1 MDKNAIF
8 VILLY
13 VLIEP
18 HIGFTRFFVI
28 DGGGMKK
35 LLVIIVALLF
45 TTAAAS
51 TIEYSDKIS
60 DRQMNSAVMAE
71 SDCENM
77 LRNYGAPAVPFMSYR
92 FLIPYG
98 EKVDDVKVE
107 LSGFKIVAAEMDIDC
122 AQPREVYSKEPI
134 IVERD
139 GSIYQNDKFY
149 PYADFRYNGVSYLSG
164 FAVATVHVYPC
175 KYNPVKRELGCY
187 EDIKITIST
196 SGEESI
202 EMKQA
207 EMICTNIATIDRLE
221 KLIVNRSEIYT
232 YPATNIHAT
241 KSSLINPDEPATM
254 IIVAGNSYLDLF
266 DTYAL
271 WKESHGVATAVYT
284 IENILS
290 EYSSGVDAP
299 ANLRDFIIDAY
310 QTWAGTETPLE
321 YVLLAGDDEIIPI
334 RGVWGDIGVYDP
346 DYNIPCDFYYGAL
359 DGDWNA
365 NGNSYY
371 GEIDDEPDLYGEVHI
386 GRFTGD
392 NQQDFENMI
401 YKIQQYVDNPWP
413 DIYTAL
419 MVGELLYTD
428 PLLWGSE
435 FIDPICDDSTY
446 MPAFYDV
453 TKMYERDGTFST
465 AGVTVHVNTNQSA
478 VIYHCA
484 HTHYYYLLGWYQSDI
499 DNLYNTRYPFFS
511 SGGCHNMG
519 FDQAMSG
526 NDEAVGEHAL
536 TAEHAM
542 MGYLG
547 ASRYGISVW
556 MYFIQRIMYST
567 FTLEQGSIGAGLT
580 YARDQLA
587 QYVDTTEDGA
597 MWRWEFYE
605 LIHGG
610 DPEIG
615 LIPAAADADL
625 DGVQNGSDN
634 CPDVDNYDQADYD
647 RDGAGDACDAYCCD
661 VIDGAGDAN
670 DNGSVNLLD
679 VTSLIGYLYGGGSE
693 PSCYYQGDPDGNAA
707 INLLDI
713 TYLINYLYKSGSAP
727 VCL

>member
-1 MDKNAIF
+1 MI
-8 VILLY
+8 IL
-13 VLIEP
+13 VSA
-18 HIGFTRFFVI
+18 
-28 DGGGMKK
+28 
-35 LLVIIVALLF
+35 ALLF
-45 TTAAAS
+45 STAAAS

-60 DRQMNSAVMAE
+60 GTQMTSAVKTDTE
-71 SDCENM
+71 WENS
-77 LRNYGAPAVPFMSYR
+77 LKNYGAPEVPFTSYR
-92 FLIPYG
+92 FLIPFG
-98 EKVDDVKVE
+98 EKVDDVSVE
-107 LSGFKIVAAEMDIDC
+107 LNGFRTIAHDIDIDC
-122 AQPREVYSKEPI
+122 AQPRVIFGEEPN

-139 GSIYQNDKFY
+139 EKIYQNDKFY
-149 PYADFRYNGVSYLSG
+149 PYDDFRYNGVGYLSG

-175 KYNPVKRELGCY
+175 KYNPVAKELGCY
-187 EDIKITIST
+187 EDIQITIKT
-196 SGEESI
+196 SI
-202 EMKQA
+202 ESRIETKQA
-207 EMICTNIATIDRLE
+207 EMICNNRTTIDRIE
-221 KLIVNRSEIYT
+221 KLVVNPSEIYT
-232 YPATNIHAT
+232 YPATNRHTT
-241 KSSLINPDEPATM
+241 KSSLIDPGEPATM
-254 IIVAGNSYLDLF
+254 IIVAGNSYLGLF
-266 DTYAL
+266 EDYAL
-271 WKESHGVATAVYT
+271 WKESHGVSTAVYT

-290 EYSSGVDAP
+290 EYNSGVDAP
-299 ANLRDFIIDAY
+299 ANLRDFITDAY

-321 YVLLAGDDEIIPI
+321 YVLLGGDDEIIPV
-334 RGVWGDIGVYDP
+334 RGVWGDIRIYDP

-392 NQQDFENMI
+392 TQQDFENMI
-401 YKIQQYVDNPWP
+401 YKIQQYVENPWP

-419 MVGELLYTD
+419 MVGELLYSD

-435 FIDPICDDSTY
+435 FTDPICDDTTY

-453 TKMYERDGTFST
+453 TKMYARDGTFST
-465 AGVTVHVNTNQSA
+465 AGVTQHVNLNQSA
-478 VIYHCA
+478 LILHCA
-484 HTHYYYLLGWYQSDI
+484 HTHYYYLLGWSQSDI
-499 DNLYNTRYPFFS
+499 DNLVNTRYPFFS

-556 MYFIQRIMYST
+556 MYFIQHIMYST
-567 FTLEQGSIGAGLT
+567 FTLEMGSIGAGLT

-587 QYVDTTEDGA
+587 QYVDTTADGA

-615 LIPAAADADL
+615 LIPLAADADL
-625 DGVQNGSDN
+625 DGVLNDSDN
-634 CPDVDNYDQADYD
+634 CPDIKNFDQADYD
-647 RDGAGDACDAYCCD
+647 RDGVGDVCDEYCCD
-661 VIDGAGDAN
+661 VIDGAGDA
-670 DNGSVNLLD
+670 DNGGTVNILD
-679 VTSLIGYLYGGGSE
+679 VTALISYLYGGG
-693 PSCYYQGDPDGNAA
+693 PTPPCYYQGDPDGNAQ
-707 INLLDI
+707 INLLDV
-713 TYLINYLYKSGSAP
+713 TYLISYLYKEGPAP